1 VKATVFITG
10 GGGDIGAAAG
20 AVLAAAGHP
29 VVLADVDL
37 SMAQQHASQIVE
49 AGGRALGLV
58 ADVTDPDSLETAL
71 DAGVAEL
78 GPLGHVVAA
87 AGVISTTPFLEVDA
101 AVWRRTIEINLTG
114 TFLTLQASGR
124 RLVANGGGSIV
135 AISSVA
141 GRGGRAD
148 AADYAASKAG
158 VISLTR
164 SAALALAPSNVRVNA
179 VCPGVVRTQMTEA
192 IHEQRASAAGITP
205 EESLTR
211 MAATIPLGRV
221 IGTEE
226 LAGTIEFLLSD
237 AAAYITGQAL
247 NVCGG
252 LEFN

>member
-1 VKATVFITG
+1 MKAMVFITG

-37 SMAQQHASQIVE
+37 SMAQQHALQIVE
-49 AGGRALGLV
+49 AGGLALGLA
-58 ADVTDPDSLETAL
+58 ADVTSAGSLETAL

-87 AGVISTTPFLEVDA
+87 AGVISTAPFLEVDA
-101 AVWRRTIEINLTG
+101 TVWRRTIEINLTG
-114 TFLTLQASGR
+114 AFLTLQAGGR
-124 RLVANGGGSIV
+124 RLVANGGSMV
-135 AISSVA
+135 AVSSVA

-221 IGTEE
+221 VGTEE
-226 LAGTIEFLLSD
+226 LAGTIEYLLSG